1 MTKEELTQ
9 RFIKLNDDNPFASF
23 NKVRKLTGLGYD
35 NCRVLVNNLTPIAGP
50 KHGGKVTQLY
60 FLDDVAREIMK
71 KGLGNGE
78 N

>member
-1 MTKEELTQ
+1 MTKEDIAQ
-9 RFIKLNDDNPFASF
+9 RLLKLNDDKPFASF
-23 NKVRKLTGLGYD
+23 NGVRKLTGLGYER
-35 NCRVLVNNLTPIAGP
+35 CRELVKDLVPIAGP

-60 FLDDVAREIMK
+60 FIDDVAKEIMR